1 MFYPEEYLN
10 VEDPSGDKGRFKD
23 ICRKAGREHFCATLG
38 IMDRQSDIVLDDRVH
53 DRADDFSRKGTLD
66 FSIRLFFA
74 KSDDSLHS
82 IILRKGLIKAVQL
95 REGRCK
101 IRVPEPDGVKVKRGV
116 RKHGKYA
123 LSDSLCF
130 ASILFK
136 GDHSNP
142 IRRMVC
148 CEILHPL

>member
-1 MFYPEEYLN
+1 MFNPEEYLN
-10 VEDPSGDKGRFKD
+10 IEDPAGDKGRFKD

-38 IMDRQSDIVLDDRVH
+38 IMDRQSDIVLYDRVH
-53 DRADDFSRKGTLD
+53 DGANDFTGKGALN

-74 KSDDSLHS
+74 EANDYLNG
-82 IILRKGLIKAVQL
+82 IILRKGLNKSFQL

-101 IRVPEPDGVKVKRGV
+101 IRVPEPDDVKVKRGV
-116 RKHGKYA
+116 RKHGQYA

-130 ASILFK
+130 AFILFK
-136 GDHSNP
+136 GDNANP